1 MCNFRHVPICK
12 AGRLLG
18 ETKGDI
24 STAYTYNNAG
34 WLTSK
39 SNTSNGQ
46 TTTYALTYFSDG
58 NIASRAE
65 NGVTT
70 NYTYDNLGQL
80 VKENDTTYEYDTRG
94 NRIKRTYGEVVTD
107 YRYDRTN
114 KLMTQNTGDLWTAY
128 AYDENGNN
136 TLRETYEQITE
147 NGTTSQNP
155 VEYLAM
161 TYDPLNRLTKAQSE
175 GMTAEYTYGIDNMR
189 TTKTVNGV
197 TTKYAWDRGNI
208 AYERDPGT
216 LSTTYYHYGIG
227 LVASRI
233 INDATFYQTN
243 DHGDVTAWGDV
254 AYSYDAFGNEKTEST
269 GENNFRYSGEY
280 YDEETGF
287 IYLRNRYYD
296 PSTGR
301 FINEDP
307 IKDGLN
313 WYVYCSNNPIRYVDP
328 SGMYYLVKDE
338 QGQVYAVIE
347 SEDTLSAISYS
358 EVRDSNA
365 YLNLNYAEAGMLEVG
380 QYVNITGIYNNEYPI
395 PTNIMLS
402 KTAHTQGDSGL
413 RDVSDEEVSRRAR
426 DRSLSG
432 EERRRYQREEKIRGQ
447 RNKQKRQ
454 NHYNKDV
461 SSNSSKPA
469 ISTTPAMT
477 PQNSFGT
484 SISTPAYSPGVPIDA
499 VDNEEQLSFW
509 GEAAA
514 GVITAVGIFGG
525 ILYLVNSGDASMLYQ
540 FVQ

>member
-307 IKDGLN
+307 IRDGYN
-313 WYVYCSNNPIRYVDP
+313 WYVYCHNDPVNFKDSLGLVESRDKKILTQDDYEKVLILTEIYNWAKEQNDGVLADYAHYEAVKIRQNKKYTDSDYGPIRSV
-328 SGMYYLVKDE
+328 GKTTGGV
-338 QGQVYAVIE
+338 QIRGTAGYA
-347 SEDTLSAISYS
+347 DCY
-358 EVRDSNA
+358 
-365 YLNLNYAEAGMLEVG
+365 NYT
-380 QYVNITGIYNNEYPI
+380 Y
-395 PTNIMLS
+395 
-402 KTAHTQGDSGL
+402 
-413 RDVSDEEVSRRAR
+413 DVS
-426 DRSLSG
+426 
-432 EERRRYQREEKIRGQ
+432 K
-447 RNKQKRQ
+447 KR
-454 NHYNKDV
+454 V
-461 SSNSSKPA
+461 ELFISKPA
-469 ISTTPAMT
+469 SAEDAGWESGTWVHWVAEAYPTETVKEQFFWDVGKIIAE
-477 PQNSFGT
+477 QNPLFNTFGQGDRT
-484 SISTPAYSPGVPIDA
+484 ATVTRYFESVRVVKYEKVFYFS
-499 VDNEEQLSFW
+499 VDKDDVEM
-509 GEAAA
+509 
-514 GVITAVGIFGG
+514 VHVK
-525 ILYLVNSGDASMLYQ
+525 
-540 FVQ
+540 